1 MGEIAVTDYFLDA
14 SHLYWFDETILN
26 SDSHAVALAEKE
38 LLKINSPIAE
48 TNLFIGALPEYD
60 FSYLTKIFEHFTTKG
75 FKSITILVNNDI
87 KQSPLQL
94 HLLSAPVLEKC
105 KIIPLNF
112 LPWWYQVKILEQKN
126 AEPLIQN
133 WNKKKGILRTG
144 TLDRH
149 NRIGLLKFL
158 YDQNLL
164 DDIDWTFPASKKQKF
179 RVLNYFVETTGSIPK
194 NFNEFYSYC
203 STHAITQKNAK
214 MICDVFPQLNEVL
227 PDMCPVD
234 AFLES
239 YESGNFSIISET
251 SAGYVSERSY
261 LAILYKH
268 PFMIISPPKMRQ
280 ELQTIQKL
288 KNLGFK
294 TFENYFPFSDYS
306 TIEDSQLQLDQTIEN
321 IRVFQKIIE
330 DRREEIAADVE
341 YNYDLCLRII
351 AETQE
356 QLKNL
361 SSVLTTDKM
370 SNLNFLTFLDVDLD
384 LFIEYKKQEKILR
397 QEKECKEFL
406 EKYEIYR
413 GADWPDIN
421 DENDFLRLPDWIK
434 EECKVKFN
442 FPRKLINRDI
452 VNAYLD
458 KNN

>member
-1 MGEIAVTDYFLDA
+1 MTDYFFDA
-14 SHLYWFDETILN
+14 SYLCHFHETLLN
-26 SDSHAVALAEKE
+26 SDPHAAALVEKE
-38 LLKINSPIAE
+38 LLKINSPISE
-48 TNLFIGALPEYD
+48 TNLFIGALPEYN
-60 FSYLTKIFEHFTTKG
+60 FSHLTKIFEYLTTKG

-87 KQSPLQL
+87 KQSPIQL
-94 HLLSAPVLEKC
+94 RLLPAPVLEKC

-112 LPWWYQVKILEQKN
+112 LPWWYQIKILEQKN
-126 AEPLIQN
+126 AEPMIQN
-133 WNKKKGILRTG
+133 RNKKKGILRTG

-149 NRIGLLKFL
+149 NRIGLLKLL

-164 DDIDWTFPASKKQKF
+164 DDIEWTFAAPEKQKF
-179 RVLNYFVETTGSIPK
+179 NVLNYFAETTGSIPK

-203 STHAITQKNAK
+203 STHAIIEKDAK

-227 PDMCPVD
+227 RDVCPVG
-234 AFLES
+234 AFSES
-239 YESGNFSIISET
+239 HELGNFSIISET
-251 SAGYVSERSY
+251 ASGCISERPY
-261 LAILYKH
+261 MAILYKH
-268 PFMIISPPKMRQ
+268 PFIIISPPEVDR

-288 KNLGFK
+288 KDLGFK
-294 TFENYFPFSDYS
+294 TFENYFPFSDYAV
-306 TIEDSQLQLDQTIEN
+306 IEDDQLRLNQIIEN
-321 IRVFQKIIE
+321 IRVSQQIIE
-330 DRREEIAADVE
+330 NRREEIAADVE

-356 QLKNL
+356 QLTNL
-361 SSVLTTDKM
+361 SPVLTTDRL
-370 SNLNFLTFLDVDLD
+370 SNLNFLTFTGVDLD

-421 DENDFLRLPDWIK
+421 DENDFLRLPDRIK

-452 VNAYLD
+452 INSYLGE
-458 KNN
+458 NN

>member
-1 MGEIAVTDYFLDA
+1 MTDYFFDA
-14 SHLYWFDETILN
+14 SYLCHFHETLLN
-26 SDSHAVALAEKE
+26 SDPHATALVEKE
-38 LLKINSPIAE
+38 LLKINSPITE

-105 KIIPLNF
+105 KIIALNF

-126 AEPLIQN
+126 AEPMIQN
-133 WNKKKGILRTG
+133 QNKKKGILRTG
-144 TLDRH
+144 SLDRY
-149 NRIGLLKFL
+149 NRIGLLKLL

-164 DDIDWTFPASKKQKF
+164 DDIEWTFPASEKQKS

-203 STHAITQKNAK
+203 STHAITEKDAK

-227 PDMCPVD
+227 RDVCPVG
-234 AFLES
+234 AFPES
-239 YESGNFSIISET
+239 HELGNFSIISET

-261 LAILYKH
+261 MAILYKH
-268 PFMIISPPKMRQ
+268 PFIIISPPKMRQ

-356 QLKNL
+356 QLTNL
-361 SSVLTTDKM
+361 SPVLTTDRM
-370 SNLNFLTFLDVDLD
+370 SNLNFLTFAGVDLD
-384 LFIEYKKQEKILR
+384 LFIEYKTQEKILR

-413 GADWPDIN
+413 GADWPNIK

-434 EECKVKFN
+434 EECKIKFN

-452 VNAYLD
+452 INAYLD